1 MFNHLK
7 DELKTRKIE
16 NKNLQNAIEQEKIR
30 LQQERDTAKKSIL
43 RKIKVIDNMKRKQ
56 EDKQNAKKLSD
67 FAAQKKTELSAAR
80 AKRTRE
86 FTKAHARQFL
96 LIIVG
101 IITLSLVI
109 SGIIRIVN
117 HAKTVKNYKEAV
129 TLIIDKN
136 YAAAEKLLEGI
147 SYSDSHDLLCY
158 ARIEK
163 SIDEQSRTIKNIYS
177 SVQSI
182 GTISNIQ
189 IQERFAQTTSGVR
202 FAYEVQSLIDAIELK
217 TLPSDL
223 RVKVETIDNS
233 IGQVGA
239 RYSPLLETDTYEL
252 AKRVL
257 YHIENNTDTGAVI
270 LAVSQLPGTISLADE
285 ATIKE
290 VRQKYDSLSDADKND
305 VCNIQIL
312 LSAESALQT
321 LVEEKTAAERAAA
334 EQAAKEAAEREAAEK
349 VANEAAEKEA
359 QNNASSSGTQ
369 PSQSQEGNKPNHPKE
384 SDGVTVYTTPSGKC
398 YHLDPDCGGKNS
410 RPTTLTKAQ
419 SSGYRPCEKCA

>member
-43 RKIKVIDNMKRKQ
+43 RKIKVIDTMKRKQ

-147 SYSDSHDLLCY
+147 SYSDSDDLLCY

>member
-80 AKRTRE
+80 AKRMRE

-96 LIIVG
+96 VIIVG

-147 SYSDSHDLLCY
+147 SYSDSDDLLCY

>member
-147 SYSDSHDLLCY
+147 SYSDSDDLLCY

-419 SSGYRPCEKCA
+419 SRGYRPCEKCA

>member
-56 EDKQNAKKLSD
+56 EDKQNAKTLSD
-67 FAAQKKTELSAAR
+67 FAAQKKIELSAAR

-136 YAAAEKLLEGI
+136 YSAAEKLLEGI
-147 SYSDSHDLLCY
+147 SYSDSDDLLCY

-270 LAVSQLPGTISLADE
+270 LAVSQLPETISLADE
-285 ATIKE
+285 AAIKE

-312 LSAESALQT
+312 LSAESTLQT
-321 LVEEKTAAERAAA
+321 LVEEKTAAEKAAA

-349 VANEAAEKEA
+349 AAKEAAEKEA

-369 PSQSQEGNKPNHPKE
+369 PNQSQEGSKPNHPKE
-384 SDGVTVYTTPSGKC
+384 TDGVTVYTTPSGKC

>member
-80 AKRTRE
+80 AKRMRE

-147 SYSDSHDLLCY
+147 SYSDSDDLLCY

-334 EQAAKEAAEREAAEK
+334 EQAAKKAAEREAAEK

>member
-56 EDKQNAKKLSD
+56 EDKQNAKTLSD
-67 FAAQKKTELSAAR
+67 FAAQKKIELSAAR

-117 HAKTVKNYKEAV
+117 HAITVKNYKEAV

-136 YAAAEKLLEGI
+136 YSAAEKLLEGI
-147 SYSDSHDLLCY
+147 SYSDSDDLLCY

-163 SIDEQSRTIKNIYS
+163 GIDEQSLTIKNIYS

-202 FAYEVQSLIDAIELK
+202 FAYEVQSLIDAIDLK

-270 LAVSQLPGTISLADE
+270 LAVSQLPETISLADE
-285 ATIKE
+285 AAIKE
-290 VRQKYDSLSDADKND
+290 VRQKYDSLSDTDKND

-312 LSAESALQT
+312 LSAESTLQT
-321 LVEEKTAAERAAA
+321 LVEEKTAAEKAAA
-334 EQAAKEAAEREAAEK
+334 EQAAKEAVTAEIASITANINTLKADLKTKKAELKSIDKEIARIEVKKVKAETKAAESAK
-349 VANEAAEKEA
+349 KAEAEDVLKKLL
-359 QNNASSSGTQ
+359 ASGMTAD
-369 PSQSQEGNKPNHPKE
+369 EILAKLK
-384 SDGVTVYTTPSGKC
+384 
-398 YHLDPDCGGKNS
+398 
-410 RPTTLTKAQ
+410 
-419 SSGYRPCEKCA
+419 

>member
-43 RKIKVIDNMKRKQ
+43 RKIKVIDTMKRKQ
-56 EDKQNAKKLSD
+56 EDKQNAKTLSD

-96 LIIVG
+96 LIIVS

-147 SYSDSHDLLCY
+147 SYSDSDDLLCY

-217 TLPSDL
+217 TLPSNL

-285 ATIKE
+285 STIKE

>member
-147 SYSDSHDLLCY
+147 SYSDSDDLLCY

-239 RYSPLLETDTYEL
+239 RYSPLLETDPYEL

>member
-80 AKRTRE
+80 AKRMRE

-147 SYSDSHDLLCY
+147 SYSDSDDLLCY

-202 FAYEVQSLIDAIELK
+202 FAYEVQSLVDAIELK

>member
-147 SYSDSHDLLCY
+147 SYSDSDDLLCY

-359 QNNASSSGTQ
+359 QNNASFSGTQ

>member
-80 AKRTRE
+80 AKRMRE

-109 SGIIRIVN
+109 SGIIRILN

-147 SYSDSHDLLCY
+147 SYSDSDDLLCY

>member
-43 RKIKVIDNMKRKQ
+43 RKIKVIDTMKRKQ

-369 PSQSQEGNKPNHPKE
+369 PSQSQEGSKPNHPKE
-384 SDGVTVYTTPSGKC
+384 TDGVTVYTTPSGKC

>member
-7 DELKTRKIE
+7 DELKTRKTE

-56 EDKQNAKKLSD
+56 EDKQNEKALSD
-67 FAAQKKTELSAAR
+67 FTAQKKIELSAAR

-117 HAKTVKNYKEAV
+117 HAITVKNYKEAV

-136 YAAAEKLLEGI
+136 YSAVEKLLEGI
-147 SYSDSHDLLCY
+147 SYSDSDDLLCY

-163 SIDEQSRTIKNIYS
+163 GIDEQSLTIKNIYS

-189 IQERFAQTTSGVR
+189 IQERFA
-202 FAYEVQSLIDAIELK
+202 
-217 TLPSDL
+217 
-223 RVKVETIDNS
+223 
-233 IGQVGA
+233 
-239 RYSPLLETDTYEL
+239 
-252 AKRVL
+252 
-257 YHIENNTDTGAVI
+257 
-270 LAVSQLPGTISLADE
+270 
-285 ATIKE
+285 
-290 VRQKYDSLSDADKND
+290 
-305 VCNIQIL
+305 
-312 LSAESALQT
+312 
-321 LVEEKTAAERAAA
+321 
-334 EQAAKEAAEREAAEK
+334 
-349 VANEAAEKEA
+349 
-359 QNNASSSGTQ
+359 
-369 PSQSQEGNKPNHPKE
+369 
-384 SDGVTVYTTPSGKC
+384 
-398 YHLDPDCGGKNS
+398 
-410 RPTTLTKAQ
+410 
-419 SSGYRPCEKCA
+419 

>member
-147 SYSDSHDLLCY
+147 SYSDSDDLLCY

-290 VRQKYDSLSDADKND
+290 VRQKYDSLSDSDKND

-334 EQAAKEAAEREAAEK
+334 EQAAKEAAEERAAEAK
-349 VANEAAEKEA
+349 QKAAE
-359 QNNASSSGTQ
+359 
-369 PSQSQEGNKPNHPKE
+369 
-384 SDGVTVYTTPSGKC
+384 
-398 YHLDPDCGGKNS
+398 
-410 RPTTLTKAQ
+410 
-419 SSGYRPCEKCA
+419 YRQKVR

>member
-109 SGIIRIVN
+109 SGIILIVN
-117 HAKTVKNYKEAV
+117 HAKTEKNYKEAV

-147 SYSDSHDLLCY
+147 SYSNSDDLLCY

-217 TLPSDL
+217 TLPSNL

>member
-43 RKIKVIDNMKRKQ
+43 RKIKVIDTMKRKQ
-56 EDKQNAKKLSD
+56 EDKQNAKTLSD

-96 LIIVG
+96 LIIVS

-147 SYSDSHDLLCY
+147 SYSDSDDLLCY

-290 VRQKYDSLSDADKND
+290 VRQKYDSLSDSDKND

>member
-56 EDKQNAKKLSD
+56 EEKQNAKTLSD

-96 LIIVG
+96 LIIVS

-147 SYSDSHDLLCY
+147 SYSDSDDLLCY

-290 VRQKYDSLSDADKND
+290 VRQKYDSLSDSDKND

>member
-80 AKRTRE
+80 AKRMRE

-147 SYSDSHDLLCY
+147 SYSDSDDLLCY

-285 ATIKE
+285 AAIKE
-290 VRQKYDSLSDADKND
+290 VRHKYDSLADADKND

>member
-109 SGIIRIVN
+109 SGIIRILN

-147 SYSDSHDLLCY
+147 SYSDSDDLLCY

-285 ATIKE
+285 ATRKE

-398 YHLDPDCGGKNS
+398 CHLDPDCGGKNS

>member
-80 AKRTRE
+80 AKRMRE

-147 SYSDSHDLLCY
+147 SYSVSDDLLCY

-202 FAYEVQSLIDAIELK
+202 FAYEVQSLVDAIELK

>member
-7 DELKTRKIE
+7 DELKMRKIE

-56 EDKQNAKKLSD
+56 EDKQNAKTLSD
-67 FAAQKKTELSAAR
+67 FAAQKKIELSAAR

-117 HAKTVKNYKEAV
+117 HAITVKNYKEAV

-136 YAAAEKLLEGI
+136 YSAAEKLLEGI
-147 SYSDSHDLLCY
+147 SYSDSDDLLCY

-163 SIDEQSRTIKNIYS
+163 GIDEQSLTIKNIYS

-202 FAYEVQSLIDAIELK
+202 FAYEVQSLIDAIDLK

-270 LAVSQLPGTISLADE
+270 LAVSQLPETISLADE
-285 ATIKE
+285 AAIKE

-312 LSAESALQT
+312 LSAESTLQT
-321 LVEEKTAAERAAA
+321 LVEEKTAAEKAAA
-334 EQAAKEAAEREAAEK
+334 EQAAKEAAERPDLRQNRKEK
-349 VANEAAEKEA
+349 QQKRL
-359 QNNASSSGTQ
+359 QRK
-369 PSQSQEGNKPNHPKE
+369 KPK
-384 SDGVTVYTTPSGKC
+384 TM
-398 YHLDPDCGGKNS
+398 
-410 RPTTLTKAQ
+410 
-419 SSGYRPCEKCA
+419 

>member
-7 DELKTRKIE
+7 DELKTRKTE

-30 LQQERDTAKKSIL
+30 LKQERDTAKKSIL

-56 EDKQNAKKLSD
+56 EDKQNEKALSD
-67 FAAQKKTELSAAR
+67 FTAQKKIELSAAR
-80 AKRTRE
+80 TKRTQE
-86 FTKAHARQFL
+86 FTKAHSRQFL
-96 LIIVG
+96 LIIAG

-109 SGIIRIVN
+109 SGVIRIVN
-117 HAKTVKNYKEAV
+117 HAKTAKNYKEAV

-147 SYSDSHDLLCY
+147 SYSDSDDLLCY

-163 SIDEQSRTIKNIYS
+163 SIDEQSCTIKNIYS
-177 SVQSI
+177 FVQSI
-182 GTISNIQ
+182 GTISNTQ

-202 FAYEVQSLIDAIELK
+202 FAYEVQSLIDAIDLK

-257 YHIENNTDTGAVI
+257 YHIENNTDTGTVI
-270 LAVSQLPGTISLADE
+270 LAVSQLPETISLADE
-285 ATIKE
+285 AAIKE

-312 LSAESALQT
+312 LSAESTLQT
-321 LVEEKTAAERAAA
+321 LVEEKTAAEKAAA

-349 VANEAAEKEA
+349 AAKEAAEKEA
-359 QNNASSSGTQ
+359 QNNVNSSSTQ
-369 PSQSQEGNKPNHPKE
+369 PSQSQEGSKPNHPKE
-384 SDGVTVYTTPSGKC
+384 TDGVTVYTTPSGKC

>member
-56 EDKQNAKKLSD
+56 EEKQNAKTLSD

-96 LIIVG
+96 LIIVS

-117 HAKTVKNYKEAV
+117 HAKTVKNYREAV

-147 SYSDSHDLLCY
+147 SYSDSDDLLCY